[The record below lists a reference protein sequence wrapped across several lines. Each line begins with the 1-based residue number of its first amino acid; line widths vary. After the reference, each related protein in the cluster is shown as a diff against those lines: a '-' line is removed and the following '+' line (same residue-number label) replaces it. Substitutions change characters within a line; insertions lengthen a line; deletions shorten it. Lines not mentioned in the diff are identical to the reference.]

1 MFIDKQVK
9 LLFDHKVNN
18 KIIQIVLTPFKI
30 VNLFNVMT
38 QFQTLAATKGI
49 LKFTWKHLCWS
60 PFLTESLY

>member
-30 VNLFNVMT
+30 GNLFNVMT
-38 QFQTLAATKGI
+38 QFQTLAATKVFSNSHGN
-49 LKFTWKHLCWS
+49 TCVGV
-60 PFLTESLY
+60 PF